1 MKKTLFFLLLIFS
14 LNIQAQNLTA
24 HKAVVAGL
32 NNYMEFIHQSTHTL
46 YLMQN
51 DLQSFNQDLLHKLL
65 HPNSS
70 LTFDKRD
77 YLNDHLYYFL
87 TPPEIYDIS
96 VNTLLP
102 ISSVE
107 KDSLNKQ
114 LYRLKFLIEML
125 DITIGFIDTYV
136 KDSLYLTDSSFSKA
150 FSYLNASVLY
160 FDNYLSAWKNMVNL
174 IERIAAKYE
183 VVDLQNPYIKTS
195 VAMDSLF
202 DVVYLISDAARIG
215 DTNSVRLFLPLLE
228 NQIDKLE
235 GKAEFYLNG
244 ATSYGRS
251 NGKDPFNRYDNII
264 FDAKAELAHTKS
276 FLKPT
281 LYPNYSEKIY
291 GKDYYFYNQKFIN
304 KFNRHGLGMAYE
316 YNSFADNSNHF
327 VLKKAQI
334 PQTFKVLFPP
344 EPIQQVVTQ
353 TNTDTLQPYSLAGAP
368 ANNLVFLLDVSN
380 SMSHPLKLPLLK
392 DAIKFLI
399 SQMRDYDYVTIVTY
413 SGDAQIVVDNISAH
427 YVDSLNFVIDNLKSS
442 GTTNLYKGVKLAY
455 KSANNNY
462 ISSGNN
468 RIILATDGDV
478 KINSKIKRI
487 SRNNSDKIILSVFYF
502 SQYDNNFDKLSA
514 LSKIGKGNCVKIT
527 EDNIK
532 TIIINEAKGD

>member
-1 MKKTLFFLLLIFS
+1 MKKILFIFLLLFS
-14 LNIQAQNLTA
+14 LNIQAQNLAT

-32 NNYMEFIHQSTHTL
+32 NNYMEFIHQSTHAL

-51 DLQSFNQDLLHKLL
+51 DLQTFNQDLLYKQL
-65 HPNSS
+65 HPKSS

-77 YLNDHLYYFL
+77 YLKDHLYYFL

-96 VNTLLP
+96 INTLFP
-102 ISSVE
+102 VSSTE
-107 KDSLNKQ
+107 KDSLDKQ
-114 LYRLKFLIEML
+114 LYRLKFLLEML
-125 DITIGFIDTYV
+125 DITLGFIDSYV
-136 KDSLYLTDSSFSKA
+136 KDSLYLVDTGFSVG
-150 FSYLNASVLY
+150 FSYLNSSALY
-160 FDNYLSAWKNMVNL
+160 FDSFLSDWKVTVNL
-174 IERIAAKYE
+174 IERIAAKYYVE
-183 VVDLQNPYIKTS
+183 DLQNPYIRTS
-195 VAMDSLF
+195 IAMDSLF

-215 DTNSVRLFLPLLE
+215 DTNSVRLFLPILE
-228 NQIDKLE
+228 NQINKLK
-235 GKAEFYLNG
+235 GKAEFYLDG

-264 FDAKAELAHTKS
+264 FDAKAELSHTKNY
-276 FLKPT
+276 LKTT
-281 LYPNYSEKIY
+281 LYPNYAEKIY

-304 KFNRHGLGMAYE
+304 KFNRYGLGMAYE
-316 YNSFADNSNHF
+316 YNNFADNSNDF
-327 VLKKAQI
+327 ILKKAQI
-334 PQTFKVLFPP
+334 PQTFKVIFPP
-344 EPIQQVVTQ
+344 EPIQQIVKQ
-353 TNTDTLQPYSLAGAP
+353 TKTNTLQPYSLSGAP

-442 GTTNLYKGVKLAY
+442 GTTNLYKGIKLAY
-455 KSANNNY
+455 KTANKNY
-462 ISSGNN
+462 ISAGNN

-478 KINSKIKRI
+478 RISSKIKRI
-487 SRNNSDKIILSVFYF
+487 SRKNSNKIILSVFYF
-502 SQYDNNFDKLSA
+502 NQYDNNFDKLST
-514 LSKIGKGNCVKIT
+514 LSKTGKGNCLKIT

-532 TIIINEAKGD
+532 NIIINEAKGD